1 MLTKME
7 KWQMVIVRIWEGLG
21 NQMFQYAYARA
32 LKEKG
37 IDVRIDLNKA
47 YDEAF
52 EKYRNNAKRE
62 NQIQNF
68 RISLPSIDMN
78 QYGKYKYLSK
88 DTWIK
93 RSIFCLQNYSLWK
106 YKFYE
111 EQIQGYSDK
120 SAEIKG
126 NYYVKGW
133 FQSERYFRDI
143 RNILLKEFI
152 PKEKI
157 RISKKLHEV
166 LEDPKSV
173 SLHVRRGDYVKVNI
187 ALDTMYYERAID
199 YIGNNYE
206 NPIFVIF
213 SDDLE
218 WVKENIHING
228 KCIFVNEDKKLKDY
242 EELFIMSRCR
252 TNIISNS
259 TFSWWAA
266 WLNQNEDKRVIAPRK
281 WIEGQKGIVPKDW
294 MVL

>member
-1 MLTKME
+1 M
-7 KWQMVIVRIWEGLG
+7 IIIRIWEGLG

-37 IDVRIDLNKA
+37 MDVRIDLNKA
-47 YDEAF
+47 YDETF

-62 NQIQNF
+62 NHIQNF
-68 RISLPSIDMN
+68 RISLPSIDMDKF
-78 QYGKYKYLSK
+78 GKYGYLSK
-88 DTWIK
+88 DTWLK
-93 RSIFCLQNYSLWK
+93 RSIFCLQKYSLWK

-111 EQIQGYSDK
+111 EQVQCYSDK
-120 SAEIKG
+120 SAGIKG

-133 FQSERYFRDI
+133 FQSEIYFKNI

-157 RISKKLHEV
+157 RISKKLHEA

-173 SLHVRRGDYVKVNI
+173 SLHVRRGDYVRVNI
-187 ALDTMYYERAID
+187 ALDTIYYERAID
-199 YIGNNYE
+199 YIEKNYTK
-206 NPIFVIF
+206 PIFIIF

-218 WVKENIHING
+218 WVKKNIHING

-266 WLNQNEDKRVIAPRK
+266 WLNQNEDKVVIAPRTWLK
-281 WIEGQKGIVPKDW
+281 GQRKIVPDEW
-294 MVL
+294 LVL